1 MNKNKIIFWILGVI
15 LLWFVTYLVLNLA
28 NSNSR
33 PATYS
38 AGNLT
43 IWLLEDDENSFSEIS
58 QEFKA
63 TYPQYSSKTIKVESF
78 DDEYTYNLAL
88 TNAFIQGT
96 APDIFM
102 LSNTEESV
110 LEYAART
117 IDPNRISPNDFRL
130 NYKPVFSEDLIISD
144 DTDASQEYIIWIPF
158 WYETLWVIYNR
169 KYFTRP
175 SELET
180 WSSLVSSINALTE
193 KSTAVVPVWLW
204 NASSVG
210 RYDQIISAL
219 LALEWAKWIKTTGSN
234 EVKQVLSFYKA
245 FW

>member
-1 MNKNKIIFWILGVI
+1 
-15 LLWFVTYLVLNLA
+15 
-28 NSNSR
+28 
-33 PATYS
+33 
-38 AGNLT
+38 
-43 IWLLEDDENSFSEIS
+43 LLEDDENSFSEIS

-144 DTDASQEYIIWIPF
+144 DTDASQEYII
-158 WYETLWVIYNR
+158 
-169 KYFTRP
+169 
-175 SELET
+175 
-180 WSSLVSSINALTE
+180 
-193 KSTAVVPVWLW
+193 
-204 NASSVG
+204 
-210 RYDQIISAL
+210 
-219 LALEWAKWIKTTGSN
+219 
-234 EVKQVLSFYKA
+234 
-245 FW
+245 